1 MEIAANRVVGLS
13 YTMRDANEDEELER
27 YDKDDLDY
35 YIHGQEGFFPGLER
49 ALEGCVVGDTFDVV
63 LEPEDAFGDYNPKE
77 VQSVSR
83 DEFPDDFELEVGLF
97 IEMIPSDAD
106 EGDGGIV
113 YWIKEFGE
121 KEVLIDGNH
130 PLAGKKLHFQGEVV
144 EVREAEDDE
153 LAHGHVHADGCH
165 HDHDFDDE

>member
-13 YTMRDANEDEELER
+13 YTMRDVSQDEELER

-35 YIHGQEGFFPGLER
+35 YIHGQQGFFPGLER
-49 ALEGCVVGDTFDVV
+49 ALEGCVVGDTFDIV
-63 LEPEDAFGDYNPKE
+63 LEPQDAFGEYNPKE

-97 IEMIPSDAD
+97 IELVSADAQDAD
-106 EGDGGIV
+106 EDEGVI

-144 EVREAEDDE
+144 EVRDATDEE
-153 LAHGHVHADGCH
+153 LAHGHVHTDGCH
-165 HDHDFDDE
+165 HDDA